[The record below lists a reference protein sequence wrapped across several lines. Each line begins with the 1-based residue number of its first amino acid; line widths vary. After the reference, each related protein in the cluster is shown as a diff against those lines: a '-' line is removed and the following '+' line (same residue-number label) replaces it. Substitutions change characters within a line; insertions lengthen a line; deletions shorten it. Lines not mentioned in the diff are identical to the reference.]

1 MQESIEFVN
10 RKGTDSAKWDDLSG
24 LFSRD
29 DLLPL
34 WVADMDFRS
43 PRCVFTAIEEY
54 LKTGVVGYY
63 NPRKSYDQAFI
74 DWEKKYHGYEVQHEW
89 LRFSPGVV
97 PAFNWLVQVLTAPG
111 DSVLVQSPVYYP
123 FFRAVENNGRNLV
136 KCGLVNDH
144 GVYSVD
150 FADFENRIIQDKVK
164 LFILCSPH
172 NPISRVWRREELKN
186 MLDICKKHGV
196 YVISDE
202 IHHDL
207 TFGSSVHTPAA
218 TAGEPGEYDDI
229 LVTLTANT
237 KTFNLA
243 GFQNSFVIIP
253 SDLIRERF
261 DKFVTGIQ
269 VLSGSPFGYIAVE
282 AAYRHGRPWLEQVKE
297 IIYSNYIYAR
307 EALQN
312 ALPEIVI
319 SPLEGTYLMWID
331 LGAYLTAAQLKET
344 MEEKCRLALDYGEW
358 FGGEAYGSHIRMNLA
373 TSREVV
379 ETAVSR
385 IIEQLKK

>member
-10 RKGTDSAKWDDLSG
+10 RRGTDSAKWDDLSG

-29 DLLPL
+29 DLQPM

-43 PRCVFTAIEEY
+43 PRCVFAAIEEY

-63 NPRKSYDQAFI
+63 NPRDSYDQAFI
-74 DWEKKYHGYEVQHEW
+74 DWERKYHGYEVQREW

-97 PAFNWLVQVLTAPG
+97 PAFNWLVQILTAPG
-111 DSVLVQSPVYYP
+111 DSVLVQPPVYYP
-123 FFRAVENNGRNLV
+123 FFHAAQNNGRKLV
-136 KCGLVNDH
+136 RSSLINDH
-144 GVYSVD
+144 GIYSVD
-150 FADFENRIIQDKVK
+150 FADFEQRIIQENVK

-172 NPISRVWRREELKN
+172 NPISRVWRREELRT

-207 TFGSSVHTPAA
+207 TFGGSVHIPSAS
-218 TAGEPGEYDDI
+218 AGEPSEYDDI

-253 SDLIRERF
+253 CKAIR
-261 DKFVTGIQ
+261 DKFDAFVNGIHI
-269 VLSGSPFGYIAVE
+269 LSGSPFGYIAVE

-297 IIYSNYIYAR
+297 IIYGNYLYAR
-307 EALQN
+307 ETLQN
-312 ALPEIVI
+312 ALPDIVV

-331 LGAYLTAAQLKET
+331 LGAYLSADTLKDI
-344 MEEKCRLALDYGEW
+344 MENKCRLALDYGEW
-358 FGGEAYGSHIRMNLA
+358 FGGEMCATHIRMNLA
-373 TSREVV
+373 TSRELV

-385 IIEQLKK
+385 IIEHLK

>member
-1 MQESIEFVN
+1 MQETIEYVN
-10 RKGTDSAKWDDLSG
+10 RRGTDSAKWDNLSV

-29 DLLPL
+29 DLQPM

-43 PRCVFTAIEEY
+43 PRCVFAAIEEY

-63 NPRKSYDQAFI
+63 NPRDSYDQAFI
-74 DWEKKYHGYEVQHEW
+74 DWERKYHGYEVQREW

-97 PAFNWLVQVLTAPG
+97 PAFNWLVQILTAPG
-111 DSVLVQSPVYYP
+111 DSVLVQPPVYYP
-123 FFRAVENNGRNLV
+123 FFHAAQNNGRKLV
-136 KCGLVNDH
+136 RSSLINDH
-144 GVYSVD
+144 GIYSVD
-150 FADFENRIIQDKVK
+150 FADFEQRIIQENVK

-172 NPISRVWRREELKN
+172 NPISRVWRREELKA

-207 TFGSSVHTPAA
+207 TFGGSVHIPSAA
-218 TAGEPGEYDDI
+218 TGEPSEYDDI

-253 SDLIRERF
+253 SKAIR
-261 DKFVTGIQ
+261 DKFDAFVNGIHI
-269 VLSGSPFGYIAVE
+269 LSGSPFGYIAVE

-297 IIYSNYIYAR
+297 IIYGNYLYAR
-307 EALQN
+307 ETLQN
-312 ALPEIVI
+312 ALPDIVV

-331 LGAYLTAAQLKET
+331 LGAYLSADTLKDI
-344 MEEKCRLALDYGEW
+344 MENKCRLALDYGEW
-358 FGGEAYGSHIRMNLA
+358 FGGEMCLTHIRMNLA
-373 TSREVV
+373 TSRELV

-385 IIEQLKK
+385 IIEHLK

>member
-10 RKGTDSAKWDDLSG
+10 RRGTDSAKWDDLSG

-29 DLLPL
+29 DLQPM

-43 PRCVFTAIEEY
+43 PRCVFAAIEEY

-63 NPRKSYDQAFI
+63 NPRDSYDQAFI
-74 DWEKKYHGYEVQHEW
+74 DWERKYHGYEVQREW

-97 PAFNWLVQVLTAPG
+97 PAFNWLVQILTAPG
-111 DSVLVQSPVYYP
+111 DSVLVQPPVYYP
-123 FFRAVENNGRNLV
+123 FFHAAQNNGRKLV
-136 KCGLVNDH
+136 RSSLINDH
-144 GVYSVD
+144 GIYSVD
-150 FADFENRIIQDKVK
+150 FADFEQRIIQENVK

-172 NPISRVWRREELKN
+172 NPISRVWRREELKA

-207 TFGSSVHTPAA
+207 TFGGSVHIPSAA
-218 TAGEPGEYDDI
+218 AGKPGEFDDI

-253 SDLIRERF
+253 SKAIR
-261 DKFVTGIQ
+261 DKFDAFVNGIHI
-269 VLSGSPFGYIAVE
+269 LSGSPFGYIAVE

-297 IIYSNYIYAR
+297 IIYGNYLYAR
-307 EALQN
+307 DTLQN
-312 ALPEIVI
+312 ALPDIVV

-331 LGAYLTAAQLKET
+331 LGAYLSADTLKDT
-344 MEEKCRLALDYGEW
+344 MENKCRLALDYGEW
-358 FGGEAYGSHIRMNLA
+358 FGGEMCLTHIRMNLA
-373 TSREVV
+373 TSRELV

-385 IIEQLKK
+385 IIKHLK

>member
-1 MQESIEFVN
+1 MQETIEYVN
-10 RKGTDSAKWDDLSG
+10 RRGTDSAKWDNLSV

-29 DLLPL
+29 DLQPM

-43 PRCVFTAIEEY
+43 PRCVFAAIEEY

-63 NPRKSYDQAFI
+63 NPRDSYDQAFI
-74 DWEKKYHGYEVQHEW
+74 DWERKYHGYEVQREW

-97 PAFNWLVQVLTAPG
+97 PAFNWLVQILIAPG
-111 DSVLVQSPVYYP
+111 DSVLVQTPVYYP
-123 FFRAVENNGRNLV
+123 FFHAAENNGRKLV
-136 KCGLVNDH
+136 RSSLINDH
-144 GVYSVD
+144 GIYSVD
-150 FADFENRIIQDKVK
+150 FADFEQRIIQENVK

-172 NPISRVWRREELKN
+172 NPISRVWRREELRT

-207 TFGSSVHTPAA
+207 TFGGSVHIPSAA
-218 TAGEPGEYDDI
+218 AGKPGEFDDI

-253 SDLIRERF
+253 SKAIR
-261 DKFVTGIQ
+261 DKFDAFVNGIHI
-269 VLSGSPFGYIAVE
+269 LSGSPFGYIAVE

-297 IIYSNYIYAR
+297 IIYGNYLYAR
-307 EALQN
+307 DTLQN
-312 ALPEIVI
+312 ALPHIVV

-331 LGAYLTAAQLKET
+331 LGAYLSADALKDI
-344 MEEKCRLALDYGEW
+344 MENKCRLALDYGEW
-358 FGGEAYGSHIRMNLA
+358 FGGQMCATHIRMNLA
-373 TSREVV
+373 TSRELV

-385 IIEQLKK
+385 IIAHLK

>member
-1 MQESIEFVN
+1 MQETIEYVN
-10 RKGTDSAKWDDLSG
+10 RRGTDSAKWDNLSV

-29 DLLPL
+29 DLQPM

-43 PRCVFTAIEEY
+43 PRCVFAAIEEY

-63 NPRKSYDQAFI
+63 NPRDSYDQAFI
-74 DWEKKYHGYEVQHEW
+74 DWERKYHGYEVQREW

-97 PAFNWLVQVLTAPG
+97 PAFNWLVQILTAPG
-111 DSVLVQSPVYYP
+111 DSVLVQPPVYYP
-123 FFRAVENNGRNLV
+123 FFHAAENNGRKLV
-136 KCGLVNDH
+136 RSSLINDH
-144 GVYSVD
+144 GKYSVD
-150 FADFENRIIQDKVK
+150 FADFEQRIIQENVK

-172 NPISRVWRREELKN
+172 NPISRVWRREELRT

-207 TFGSSVHTPAA
+207 TFGGSVHIPSAA
-218 TAGEPGEYDDI
+218 AGKPGEFDDI

-253 SDLIRERF
+253 SKAIR
-261 DKFVTGIQ
+261 DKFDAFVNGIHI
-269 VLSGSPFGYIAVE
+269 LSGSPFGYIAVE

-297 IIYSNYIYAR
+297 IIYGNYLYAR
-307 EALQN
+307 ETLQN
-312 ALPEIVI
+312 ALPDIAV

-331 LGAYLTAAQLKET
+331 LGAYLSADTLKDT
-344 MEEKCRLALDYGEW
+344 MENKCRLALDYGEW
-358 FGGEAYGSHIRMNLA
+358 FGGEMCATHIRMNLA
-373 TSREVV
+373 TSRELV

-385 IIEQLKK
+385 IIEHLK

>member
-10 RKGTDSAKWDDLSG
+10 RRGTDSAKWDDLSG

-29 DLLPL
+29 DLQPM

-43 PRCVFTAIEEY
+43 PRCVFAAIEEY

-63 NPRKSYDQAFI
+63 NPRDSYDQAFI
-74 DWEKKYHGYEVQHEW
+74 DWERKYHGYEVQREW

-97 PAFNWLVQVLTAPG
+97 PAFNWLVQILTAPG
-111 DSVLVQSPVYYP
+111 DSVLVQPPVYYP
-123 FFRAVENNGRNLV
+123 FFHAAQNNGRKLV
-136 KCGLVNDH
+136 RSSLINDH
-144 GVYSVD
+144 GIYSVD
-150 FADFENRIIQDKVK
+150 FADFEQRIIQENVK

-172 NPISRVWRREELKN
+172 NPISRVWRREELRT

-207 TFGSSVHTPAA
+207 TFGGSVHIPSAA
-218 TAGEPGEYDDI
+218 AGKPGEFDDI

-253 SDLIRERF
+253 SKAIR
-261 DKFVTGIQ
+261 DKFDAFVNGIHI
-269 VLSGSPFGYIAVE
+269 LSGSPFGYIAVE

-297 IIYSNYIYAR
+297 IIYGNYLYAR
-307 EALQN
+307 ETLQN
-312 ALPEIVI
+312 ALPDIVV

-331 LGAYLTAAQLKET
+331 LGAYLSADTLKDI
-344 MEEKCRLALDYGEW
+344 MENKCRLALDYGEW
-358 FGGEAYGSHIRMNLA
+358 FGGEMCLTHIRMNLA
-373 TSREVV
+373 TSRELV

-385 IIEQLKK
+385 IIEHLK

>member
-10 RKGTDSAKWDDLSG
+10 RRGTDSAKWDDLSG
-24 LFSRD
+24 LFGRD
-29 DLLPL
+29 DLQPM

-43 PRCVFTAIEEY
+43 PRCVFAAIEEY

-63 NPRKSYDQAFI
+63 NPRDSYNQAFI
-74 DWEKKYHGYEVQHEW
+74 DWERKYHGYEVQREW

-97 PAFNWLVQVLTAPG
+97 PAFNWLVQILTAPG
-111 DSVLVQSPVYYP
+111 DSVLVQPPVYYP
-123 FFRAVENNGRNLV
+123 FFHAAENNGRKLV
-136 KCGLVNDH
+136 RSSLINDH
-144 GVYSVD
+144 GIYSVD
-150 FADFENRIIQDKVK
+150 FADFEQRIIQENVK

-172 NPISRVWRREELKN
+172 NPISRVWRREELRT

-207 TFGSSVHTPAA
+207 TFGGSVHIPSAA
-218 TAGEPGEYDDI
+218 AGKPGEFDDI

-253 SDLIRERF
+253 SKAIR
-261 DKFVTGIQ
+261 DKFDAFVNGIHI
-269 VLSGSPFGYIAVE
+269 LSGSPFGYIAVE

-297 IIYSNYIYAR
+297 IIYGNYLYAR
-307 EALQN
+307 ETLQN
-312 ALPEIVI
+312 ALPDIAV

-331 LGAYLTAAQLKET
+331 LGAYLSADTLKDT
-344 MEEKCRLALDYGEW
+344 MENKCRLALDYGEW
-358 FGGEAYGSHIRMNLA
+358 FGGEMCATHIRMNLA
-373 TSREVV
+373 TSRELV

-385 IIEQLKK
+385 IIEHLK